1 MQPLRI
7 TSGPILVI
15 SMQMNQIP
23 VIIDCDPGADD
34 ALGILLALNC
44 PRLKVLGITTVCGN
58 GPAGQ
63 TAKNAAR
70 ICALAGRSD
79 IRIYQGA
86 EQPLARSLAF
96 NPLYCGNDGLC
107 DTGLAEHM
115 ELIAEKTAQDFLV
128 ETLAGGQVY
137 VTVIATAG
145 FTNLAEA
152 VLKNPA
158 VTGGIREIVAASG
171 YFGLNPEPNRAEW
184 NILVDPEA
192 ADVVYHSGIPV
203 RAVGL
208 DVSAGLK
215 DSFIEQL
222 LAGGSGPVHDFLS
235 QCTRYNEE
243 AGLAAYSLL
252 VDAMAVAAVIEPG
265 LAEYV
270 AGEVIVDPARQDGG
284 LMEFFPK
291 KEGRI
296 WAAVRYDFLPYL
308 KQLQDLICKGD

>member
-1 MQPLRI
+1 
-7 TSGPILVI
+7 
-15 SMQMNQIP
+15 MNQIP

-44 PRLKVLGITTVCGN
+44 PQLKVLGITTVCGN
-58 GPAGQ
+58 GPAAQ
-63 TAKNAAR
+63 MAKNAAR

-79 IRIYQGA
+79 IQIYQGA

-96 NPLYCGNDGLC
+96 SPLYCGNDGLC
-107 DTGLAEHM
+107 DTGLTEHM
-115 ELIAEKTAQDFLV
+115 ELIAEKTAQEFLL
-128 ETLAGGQVY
+128 ETLAGSQKA

-145 FTNLAEA
+145 FTNLAA
-152 VLKNPA
+152 AILKNPA

-192 ADVVYHSGIPV
+192 ADVVYHSGVPV

-215 DSFIEQL
+215 DSFAEHL
-222 LAGGSGPVHDFLS
+222 LAEGSGSVHDFLL
-235 QCTRYNEE
+235 QCTRYNRQ

-252 VDAMAVAAVIEPG
+252 VDAMAVAVVIDPA

-270 AGEVIVDPARQDGG
+270 TGEAAIDPARRDGG
-284 LMEFFPK
+284 LMEFFPN
-291 KEGRI
+291 KEGMIR
-296 WAAVRYDFLPYL
+296 AAVRFDFQSYL
-308 KQLQDLICKGD
+308 RQLRGLIDKGD